1 MVSSNAELEHIIN
14 GCLNDKVQQKE
25 ALYKSY
31 YGYIKGVV
39 LRYVQDYHAAEELVN
54 DSFVKIF
61 SHLETFHGTSDAADL
76 CVSFKSWI
84 AKIASR
90 TAIDSLRK
98 KKVNFG
104 LEEINEN
111 HTPQLLRSNPAESSE
126 GREIMNLLNQ
136 LPQTQ
141 KAVFN
146 LYEIEGFSHEE
157 IAGLLAIPEN
167 VCRVYLSRAKTK
179 LKALYVKNI

>member
-1 MVSSNAELEHIIN
+1 MVVSNAELESLIN
-14 GCLNDKVQQKE
+14 GCINNELHRKE
-25 ALYKSY
+25 ALYKGY
-31 YGYIKGVV
+31 YGYLKGVV
-39 LRYVQDYHAAEELVN
+39 LRYVRDYHSAEELIN
-54 DSFVKIF
+54 DSFIKIF
-61 SHLETFHGTSDAADL
+61 SHLESFKGTRDSADL
-76 CVSFKSWI
+76 NHSFKNWI

-90 TAIDSLRK
+90 TAIDFLRK
-98 KKVNFG
+98 RKTEFG

-111 HTPQLLRSNPAESSE
+111 HTPAGLRINPAEHNG
-126 GREIMNLLNQ
+126 GREIMALLNQ

-167 VCRVYLSRAKTK
+167 ACRVYLSRAKTK
-179 LKALYVKNI
+179 LRSLLVKNL